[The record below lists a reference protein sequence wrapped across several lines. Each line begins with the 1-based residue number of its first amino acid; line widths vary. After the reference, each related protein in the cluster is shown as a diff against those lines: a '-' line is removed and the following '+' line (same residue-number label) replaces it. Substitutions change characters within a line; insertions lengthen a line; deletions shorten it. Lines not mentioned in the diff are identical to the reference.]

1 MMKKLLCAAFA
12 VFLAVGTMVGASPAF
27 AGQRNLNFITIGVAP
42 WAFVDKAS
50 GKSLG
55 VFPAVVSELE
65 RRTGFHIQQSYEPFA
80 RIDHELEIGSQDCT
94 ILVWSDSRARIVERG
109 EFVASHPMGVI
120 ARTGVKISSYDDL
133 KGKTISVLRGLALEP
148 RFDSDPEIIKDFD
161 SDYVLGVR
169 KLAHQRVDA
178 VAGAVPTIQFLARQ
192 EGLEQYLG
200 DRLMLVDTPLVLQCS
215 KKSANLDLMPALN
228 KAIRQMREDG
238 TIERI
243 KTDNLFM

>member
-1 MMKKLLCAAFA
+1 MKKITTAALTALIGAVLLIAGPAARA
-12 VFLAVGTMVGASPAF
+12 E
-27 AGQRNLNFITIGVAP
+27 QRSLNFITIGVAP
-42 WAFVDKAS
+42 WAFTDKGS

-65 RRTGFHIQQSYEPFA
+65 RRTGFRILQSYEPFA
-80 RIDHELEIGSQDCT
+80 RIDHELETGSQDCT
-94 ILVWSDSRARIVERG
+94 ILVWSDNRARIVERG
-109 EFVASHPMGVI
+109 ELVASHPMGVI
-120 ARTGVKISSYDDL
+120 ARKGVKITQYADL
-133 KGKTISVLRGLALEP
+133 KGKTISVLRGLAIEP
-148 RFDSDPEIIKDFD
+148 RFDADPDIIKDAD
-161 SDYVLGVR
+161 SDYILGVR
-169 KLAHQRVDA
+169 KMAHQRVDA

-238 TIERI
+238 TIDRI
-243 KTDNLFM
+243 KSDNLFM